1 MNSLGVCKASLSTS
15 TFTFILYGFLYF
27 IVSFWDSYSNMY
39 PNQNENMDT
48 IRLFITSAVDAVIYF
63 AIFQSLMNTMDE
75 LIEKKQEAKLTIFT
89 KLRNLLIVSVIIAT
103 TTLILF
109 SIIVL
114 RDDHHQMWKFQW
126 L

>member
-1 MNSLGVCKASLSTS
+1 
-15 TFTFILYGFLYF
+15 
-27 IVSFWDSYSNMY
+27 
-39 PNQNENMDT
+39 MDT
-48 IRLFITSAVDAVIYF
+48 IRLFITSTVDAIIYF

-75 LIEKKQEAKLTIFT
+75 LIEKKQEAKLSIYT

>member
-1 MNSLGVCKASLSTS
+1 
-15 TFTFILYGFLYF
+15 
-27 IVSFWDSYSNMY
+27 MY

>member
-1 MNSLGVCKASLSTS
+1 
-15 TFTFILYGFLYF
+15 
-27 IVSFWDSYSNMY
+27 
-39 PNQNENMDT
+39 
-48 IRLFITSAVDAVIYF
+48 
-63 AIFQSLMNTMDE
+63 MNTMDE